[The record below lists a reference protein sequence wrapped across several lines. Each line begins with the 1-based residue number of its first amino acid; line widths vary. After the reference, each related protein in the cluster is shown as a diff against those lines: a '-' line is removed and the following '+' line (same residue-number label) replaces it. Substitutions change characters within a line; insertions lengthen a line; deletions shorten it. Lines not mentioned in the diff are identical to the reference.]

1 MRSIAVCRPKRFI
14 LLTCALP
21 LLGMLAAGVPAMGAG
36 PDAKARAEIAH
47 LLDHLEQSG
56 CEFYRNGEWRS
67 AKDAREHLATKYEYL
82 LKKGWVRT
90 AEDFIARAGSESSVS
105 GKPYQV
111 RCAGSRPVPS
121 AEWLRSELR
130 RYRSSR

>member
-1 MRSIAVCRPKRFI
+1 VWRRNRLV
-14 LLTCALP
+14 LLTCTLTS
-21 LLGMLAAGVPAMGAG
+21 LGMLAASVPAMGAG
-36 PDAKARAEIAH
+36 PDARAQAEIAH

-56 CEFYRNGEWRS
+56 CEFYRNGEWHS

-111 RCAGSRPVPS
+111 RCAGARPVPS
-121 AEWLRSELR
+121 AEWLRGELR
-130 RYRSSR
+130 RYRDSP